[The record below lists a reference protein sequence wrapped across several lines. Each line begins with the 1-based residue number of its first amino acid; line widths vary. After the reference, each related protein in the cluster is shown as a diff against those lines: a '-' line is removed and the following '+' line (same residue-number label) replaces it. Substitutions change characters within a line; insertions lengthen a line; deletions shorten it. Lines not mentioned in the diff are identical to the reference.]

1 MPRDEWNIFMD
12 QVIHRELLD
21 GNSAQD
27 PKKTVRILVC
37 ADFEDSCEPQEK
49 FYHFTPVTI
58 DELPPFK
65 LCHPDYWKDTVQNAP
80 YENATRQRV
89 PQYQEIQA
97 AESAITRV
105 CGTKGKF

>member
-1 MPRDEWNIFMD
+1 MDRNDWNVFMD

-21 GNSAQD
+21 GNTAQE

-37 ADFEDSCEPQEK
+37 ADFEDSCEPCEK
-49 FYHFTPVTI
+49 FYHFTPVPI
-58 DELPPFK
+58 DELPPFR
-65 LCHPDYWKDTVQNAP
+65 LCHEAYWRDHVQSAP
-80 YENATRQRV
+80 YENATRVRT

-105 CGTKGKF
+105 CSDKGRF